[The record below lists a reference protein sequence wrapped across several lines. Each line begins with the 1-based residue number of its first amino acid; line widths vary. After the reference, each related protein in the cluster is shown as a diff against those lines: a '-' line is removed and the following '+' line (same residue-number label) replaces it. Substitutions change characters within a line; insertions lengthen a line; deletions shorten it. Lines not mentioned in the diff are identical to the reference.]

1 MSRFPLRYDREECV
15 QKRNT
20 WCQTRYLHAPLV
32 PYIHCHVLPQP
43 FTFHQTRRTGTNPST
58 KGEHFVPST
67 VLRSNGV
74 IIAFN
79 TNYSS
84 EETPKIWIRNVREK
98 SADIP
103 LVVCGVTGL
112 EESDRPPER
121 EESYR
126 AVCAEAGVEY
136 FGVDLSVKQIRIK
149 RMVETLIEKATARGP
164 VRR

>member
-1 MSRFPLRYDREECV
+1 M
-15 QKRNT
+15 
-20 WCQTRYLHAPLV
+20 
-32 PYIHCHVLPQP
+32 
-43 FTFHQTRRTGTNPST
+43 
-58 KGEHFVPST
+58 PST

-79 TNYSS
+79 TNCSS

-136 FGVDLSVKQIRIK
+136 FGVDLRVNDGCIE